1 MKNGD
6 YTSLLVYISILF
18 IKFEWMSRVAMCGVD
33 VHNDFILRLVV
44 VEMELSR
51 LAVVVDK
58 MEELAKEP
66 LFVSLIWL
74 GWQMVELEW
83 KIVTEFFTW
92 ITHTIHTQFCM
103 WYDDVRTF
111 SNFLFCPPLLLPFAQ
126 TYHFIFIIQTCH
138 IIIIS
143 SYQRSF
149 LSSFQFKREL
159 CVWRYFVEERG
170 NFITCY
176 IILQIWFFFHIFVM
190 PFIRFYTRHIFSI
203 CFAIIILVNA
213 IRLHSASG
221 RAAGLLYFIFLIHI
235 MSHWGV
241 GWMIDLN
248 WVEMQ

>member
-1 MKNGD
+1 MMKKRRNLMKNGD

-111 SNFLFCPPLLLPFAQ
+111 SNFLFCPPLLLPF
-126 TYHFIFIIQTCH
+126 TRDLSLHFHHSNMPYYHHQLISAFISLHFN
-138 IIIIS
+138 S
-143 SYQRSF
+143 NVNY
-149 LSSFQFKREL
+149 
-159 CVWRYFVEERG
+159 VYG
-170 NFITCY
+170 D
-176 IILQIWFFFHIFVM
+176 IL
-190 PFIRFYTRHIFSI
+190 
-203 CFAIIILVNA
+203 
-213 IRLHSASG
+213 
-221 RAAGLLYFIFLIHI
+221 
-235 MSHWGV
+235 
-241 GWMIDLN
+241 
-248 WVEMQ
+248 